1 MCGISG
7 IFSFNDKD
15 RSVRLNRIHS
25 LIKHRGKD
33 SDGFI
38 ARNNN
43 LFSKNI
49 YFAHRRLS
57 ILDLSDKANQPFI
70 DNRNRNML
78 IYNGEIYNYRELR
91 DDLKKKNYD
100 FKTNSDTEVI
110 LYLYNELGIN
120 FINHLNGM
128 FSFAIWDEKIKT
140 LFCVRDEFGVKP
152 FYYKISDNS
161 FEFSSESKAL
171 YQGEELN
178 HSYIQSYFLGMY
190 SPFNLSIFNN
200 IQTLKPGHYLKIQ
213 DNKIKTHKYFSLEE
227 NFQKRRKPNSD
238 DIRKVK
244 SLFDNSVKSQLI
256 SDRNISLSLSSGND
270 SSAIFHSMHKN
281 DINFSSIS
289 IGYENNNNYDL
300 KNALELSNKYGI
312 KNYNEIISNEDSY
325 NLISKSIEALS
336 EPIADSS
343 IVSTYK
349 LSQISKSINAPVLI
363 SGVGGDE
370 VFMGY
375 DRYKGNNNLCRYI
388 LSKLPNTSRNLFSIL
403 YSQNNAIGYRIKNK
417 FFDNFLSSGGS
428 KKLFSLIKDA
438 NFRDYYSLFSE
449 YFSEDNLKSLYGG
462 YQFTYFDLI
471 SYLPNLLLNFYDQIT
486 MSHTIEGRVPFINK
500 DLIKFCSEFD
510 YKHHADFKHQRKI
523 FKKANLNQNNFSNKK
538 FGFSGPI
545 KNWIDFNY
553 KKFKEQIL
561 SSDLNLL
568 FRKTDLEKIFNEFEF
583 KNINYNEIYILYVFC
598 VWKNSLNVN

>member
-15 RSVRLNRIHS
+15 RSDRLKKIHS
-25 LIKHRGKD
+25 LIKHRGQD
-33 SDGFI
+33 ANGFI
-38 ARNNN
+38 GRNNN

-70 DNRNRNML
+70 DKKNNNMI
-78 IYNGEIYNYRELR
+78 IYNGEIYNFRELR
-91 DDLKKKNYD
+91 EDLKKKNYK

-110 LYLYNELGIN
+110 LYLYNELGIDL
-120 FINHLNGM
+120 INYLNGM
-128 FSFAIWDEKIKT
+128 FSFAIWDEKIKA

-190 SPFNLSIFNN
+190 SPFNLSVFKN

-213 DNKIKTHKYFSLEE
+213 DNEIKIHKYFSIEDNLK
-227 NFQKRRKPNSD
+227 KRRKPNSN
-238 DIRKVK
+238 DIQKVK
-244 SLFDNSVKSQLI
+244 SLFDSSVKSQLI
-256 SDRNISLSLSSGND
+256 SDRNIAVSLSSGND
-270 SSAIFHSMHKN
+270 SSAIFHSMYKN
-281 DINFSSIS
+281 NINFSSIS
-289 IGYENNNNYDL
+289 IGFENHNNYDL
-300 KNALELSNKYGI
+300 KNAIELSKKFGI
-312 KNYNEIISNEDSY
+312 ENYNEIISNEESF
-325 NLISKSIEALS
+325 NLISKSVEALS

-343 IVSTYK
+343 IVPTFK
-349 LSQISKSINAPVLI
+349 LSQISKSINAPVLL

-375 DRYKGNNNLCRYI
+375 DRYKGNNNLFRY
-388 LSKLPNTSRNLFSIL
+388 LLNKLPYTSRNFFSIL
-403 YSQNNAIGYRIKNK
+403 CSQNNPVSYRIKNK

-428 KKLFSLIKDA
+428 KKLFSIIKDA
-438 NFRDYYSLFSE
+438 NFKDYYDLFWK
-449 YFSEDNLKSLYGG
+449 YFSEDNFKSLYGG
-462 YQFTYFDLI
+462 YQFAYFDLI

-486 MSHTIEGRVPFINK
+486 MSHTIEGRVPFINRE
-500 DLIKFCSEFD
+500 LIKFCSEFD
-510 YKHHADFKHQRKI
+510 YKYHADFKSQRKI
-523 FKKANLNQNNFSNKK
+523 FKKANLNQNNFPKKK

-545 KNWIDFNY
+545 KNWIDFDY
-553 KKFKEQIL
+553 KKFKEQIMY
-561 SSDLNLL
+561 SDLNLF
-568 FRKTDLEKIFNEFEF
+568 FRKKDLEKIFYEFES
-583 KNINYNEIYILYVFC
+583 KKIYYNEIYILYVFC